1 MGMWHLQ
8 KKPGGEKHRRWVLW
22 KTSAENNNK
31 VEESAKEEEYFKD
44 VREDPKLAIV
54 TENVEKILMLSSK
67 QRYRNLQEWGAL
79 RIQTAFRA
87 FLVSRHLVIPGS
99 HTLTSLW

>member
-31 VEESAKEEEYFKD
+31 VEESAKEEEEYFKD

-87 FLVSRHLVIPGS
+87 FLVSNHLVILG
-99 HTLTSLW
+99 